1 MTTIEEFAA
10 GFDEEPGY
18 LDYAA
23 FGPFS
28 RAVAVET
35 DWQREVL
42 TRARFGSTGAVL
54 EQAPRARAAVADL
67 LGFRADQIVLQP
79 DTSTA
84 LMHAVFGLTGG
95 VLMSPGEYP
104 SLSFAAVRAEQSLS
118 VTAPIWLET
127 DHGRVT
133 PGQIRDQLTSTTVA
147 VAVSLVDARTGFLA
161 DLEGIRQVIG
171 DRLLIVDAIQGAG
184 IVDVPYEFADI
195 VAGGGQKWLR
205 AGWST
210 GYLALSDRAV
220 ERLTPVFS
228 GYRATTDDDDH
239 LPWDEVPSP
248 ASGSAAFRIAGADP
262 LAAGRLAASLEELAA
277 VGVAQV
283 AHAVA
288 DRVSSIIDLADEF
301 GLAVV
306 SPRNESER
314 AGMVVVEPAPEQL
327 TALTASLFNHGV
339 AVTSRLGTVRIS
351 AHAGTTPETLGML
364 RAAFTSYATAIRIR

>member
-1 MTTIEEFAA
+1 
-10 GFDEEPGY
+10 
-18 LDYAA
+18 
-23 FGPFS
+23 
-28 RAVAVET
+28 
-35 DWQREVL
+35 
-42 TRARFGSTGAVL
+42 
-54 EQAPRARAAVADL
+54 
-67 LGFRADQIVLQP
+67 
-79 DTSTA
+79 
-84 LMHAVFGLTGG
+84 
-95 VLMSPGEYP
+95 
-104 SLSFAAVRAEQSLS
+104 
-118 VTAPIWLET
+118 
-127 DHGRVT
+127 
-133 PGQIRDQLTSTTVA
+133 
-147 VAVSLVDARTGFLA
+147 
-161 DLEGIRQVIG
+161 
-171 DRLLIVDAIQGAG
+171 
-184 IVDVPYEFADI
+184 
-195 VAGGGQKWLR
+195 
-205 AGWST
+205 
-210 GYLALSDRAV
+210 V